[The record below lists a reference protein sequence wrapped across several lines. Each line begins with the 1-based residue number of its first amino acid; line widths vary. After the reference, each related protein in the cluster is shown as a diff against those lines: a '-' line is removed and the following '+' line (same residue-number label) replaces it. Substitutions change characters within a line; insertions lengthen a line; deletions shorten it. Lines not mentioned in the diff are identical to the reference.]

1 MRVGVFYFP
10 TDYGINM
17 AELARA
23 LEDRGF
29 DSLFV
34 PEHTHI
40 PASRKSPFPGGGE
53 LPKRYSHTHDPFVAL
68 AFAAAAT
75 KKLKLGT
82 GILLVPQHEPIV
94 TAKAIASL
102 DQLSGGRFIFGI
114 GGGWNV
120 EEMENHG
127 AKYQTRFKQMR
138 EHVLAMKEL
147 WTKEE
152 ASFDGEFV
160 KFDRVWS
167 WPKPAQQPASA
178 DHPGRRDRPYAAP
191 RRRILRRLVPAP
203 ARRLRC
209 RQGRGASAPDG
220 GEGGPRPVDDHRP
233 PCSARPTT
241 PRCWRATTRPASRAR
256 CSRSRTTAATR
267 SCAISTRSRRSPRW
281 RWRHDRRHRPRPD
294 GVPLRRGGRLLA
306 LGRSL
311 RGGRCRFA
319 VADRPAGEPPADPG
333 MHGGDGGA
341 CRPHAPAALRHER
354 GVAGAARSGAF
365 RQAVRHHR
373 RAFRGPAAA
382 RLRHRQPARA
392 RMGGPRHRH
401 QDARP
406 AHRRIAARSSPGCG
420 ARTASTSRASTI
432 G

>member
-1 MRVGVFYFP
+1 MRVGAFYFP

-29 DSLFV
+29 DSLFL

-68 AFAAAAT
+68 SFAAAAT
-75 KKLKLGT
+75 KKLRLGT

-127 AKYQTRFKQMR
+127 ATYQTRFKQMR

-167 WPKPAQQPASA
+167 WPKPAQQPHPPIILGGETDHTLRRVIEYCDGWFPRPRGGFDVVKGVAHLRQMAEKAGRDPKTITTIVFGSA
-178 DHPGRRDRPYAAP
+178 NDAKVLESYDKAGIQSALLAIPDDSRDE
-191 RRRILRRLVPAP
+191 ILRYLDKIAP
-203 ARRLRC
+203 LAKVAL
-209 RQGRGASAPDG
+209 
-220 GEGGPRPVDDHRP
+220 
-233 PCSARPTT
+233 
-241 PRCWRATTRPASRAR
+241 
-256 CSRSRTTAATR
+256 AA
-267 SCAISTRSRRSPRW
+267 
-281 RWRHDRRHRPRPD
+281 
-294 GVPLRRGGRLLA
+294 
-306 LGRSL
+306 
-311 RGGRCRFA
+311 
-319 VADRPAGEPPADPG
+319 
-333 MHGGDGGA
+333 
-341 CRPHAPAALRHER
+341 
-354 GVAGAARSGAF
+354 
-365 RQAVRHHR
+365 
-373 RAFRGPAAA
+373 
-382 RLRHRQPARA
+382 
-392 RMGGPRHRH
+392 
-401 QDARP
+401 
-406 AHRRIAARSSPGCG
+406 
-420 ARTASTSRASTI
+420 
-432 G
+432 